1 MVVHALD
8 CLGLLAYNEGSGGA
22 RSFPGSIL
30 MSRLNR
36 RRHGRVERLRAPRLD
51 VPPLRR
57 PCRRAGFPAHLQREG
72 SDRLAAGQDG
82 AGRQDGLRRRP
93 VRGQGRRPRD
103 HRLEGHAPED
113 DRDRHGGVVR
123 RRLHPPPGIPRLPG
137 CQQRP
142 PPAGQGLRASAPD
155 PRLSPGRPVQDA
167 QGLQGRRL
175 ERDRG
180 DRHRHQ
186 GPLHLQ
192 RRAARSRPRDP
203 RQGAPRPAIRDQRG
217 RIPEHP
223 DQARGASSGGQARH
237 PLRRPGA
244 RAPGA
249 RRLFAAGGEEP
260 ARGLLDSRRRLAGGR
275 QVGASR
281 SSRRRSWTRGSS
293 SSPPTTGSCR
303 TSTWGPSCATSPS
316 RSAGCTTTSPSTA
329 AIRSGCS
336 SWAIPPVRSSPRW
349 SAPTIAT

>member
-1 MVVHALD
+1 
-8 CLGLLAYNEGSGGA
+8 
-22 RSFPGSIL
+22 

-36 RRHGRVERLRAPRLD
+36 RRTVRSSAFALLFSTLLLASARADEPGFEPIFNGKDLTGWRLGETDL
-51 VPPLRR
+51 
-57 PCRRAGFPAHLQREG
+57 AGKTGH
-72 SDRLAAGQDG
+72 
-82 AGRQDGLRRRP
+82 RRRP

-103 HRLEGHAPED
+103 HRLEGHAAQD

-123 RRLHPPPGIPRLPG
+123 RRLHPPPGVPRLQG
-137 CQQRP
+137 REQRP
-142 PPAGQGLRASAPD
+142 APEGQGLRASTPD
-155 PRLSPGRPVQDA
+155 PRLPSGRPVQDA

-180 DRHRHQ
+180 GRHGHQ

-203 RQGAPRPAIRDQRG
+203 RPRAPRPAIRDQRG
-217 RIPEHP
+217 RIPQHP
-223 DQARGASSGGQARH
+223 DQEGGRGPGRQARH

-249 RRLFAAGGEEP
+249 RRLFAAEGEEP
-260 ARGLLDSRRRLAGGR
+260 AGGLLDSRRRLADGR
-275 QVGASR
+275 QDRASR

-303 TSTWGPSCATSPS
+303 ASTWRPSSATSPS
-316 RSAGCTTTSPSTA
+316 PSAGCTTTSPSTA

-336 SWAIPPVRSSPRW
+336 SWAIPPARSSPR
-349 SAPTIAT
+349 